1 VGRRGDHRQLIDLL
15 DALAG
20 ADAAA
25 FISDEHGPVANPA
38 VPCGL
43 RNLMHH
49 VAELR
54 FERDGRYPG
63 WWRAVGEQP

>member
-1 VGRRGDHRQLIDLL
+1 MGRRGDYPQLIDLL
-15 DALAG
+15 DALVG

-25 FISDEHGPVANPA
+25 YITDDHGPVANPA

-49 VAELR
+49 LAELR
-54 FERDGRYPG
+54 FEHDGRYPG
-63 WWRAVGEQP
+63 WWRAVGEEL

>member
-1 VGRRGDHRQLIDLL
+1 MGRRGDHRQLIGLL
-15 DALAG
+15 EAQVG

-25 FISDEHGPVANPA
+25 YISDDHGTVANPA

-49 VAELR
+49 LAELR
-54 FERDGRYPG
+54 FEHDGRYPG
-63 WWRAVGEQP
+63 WWRAVGEEP